1 MSRRTPRPRRSGFT
15 LVELLVVIAIIG
27 TLVGLLLPAIQAAR
41 EAGRRA
47 SCTNNLKQ
55 WGLAMH
61 SHHDALKHFP
71 YGTNR
76 NYPAGTEV
84 ATVTS
89 SPSRR
94 TFVIAL
100 WPYLEALDLYSQY
113 SFGRLFNTSPNKG
126 LCSAPI
132 ALYYCPSDRPN
143 AMVDTLCAPNY
154 LLNWG
159 TTTFANAGRKAPF
172 GWLVGTT
179 WNNNV
184 PYHTRMADITDGTS
198 KTLLMSE
205 VVVVPQDSDVDT
217 RSRRFNDVCAPGFM
231 TRTTPNSNIPDDVEN
246 CLSYMPC
253 RTSAR
258 VDISLTARSRH
269 SGGVVTAMCDGSVRF
284 INDTVDIGTWQA
296 LSTMGEGDLPGDY

>member
-1 MSRRTPRPRRSGFT
+1 MFRRACSPRWSGFT

-27 TLVGLLLPAIQAAR
+27 TLIALLLPAIQAAR

-47 SCTNNLKQ
+47 SCVNNLKQ

-61 SHHDALKHFP
+61 SHHDALKYFP

-76 NYPAGTEV
+76 NYPAGAEV

-94 TFVIAL
+94 TFVISL
-100 WPYLEALDLYSQY
+100 WPYIERLDLYSQY
-113 SFGRLFNTSPNKG
+113 SFGVLFNTSPNKA
-126 LCSAPI
+126 LCSTPI
-132 ALYYCPSDRPN
+132 APYYCPSDRPN
-143 AMVDTLCAPNY
+143 AKVDTLCAPNY
-154 LLNWG
+154 LVNWG

-184 PYHTRMADITDGTS
+184 PYCTRVADITDGTS

-205 VVVVPQDSDVDT
+205 VVVVPKDADVDT
-217 RSRRFNDVCAPGFM
+217 RSRRFNDVGAPGFM
-231 TRTTPNSNIPDDVEN
+231 TRTTPNSSIADDLED
-246 CLSYMPC
+246 CLNYLPC
-253 RTSAR
+253 RDSLR
-258 VDISLTARSRH
+258 VDISFTARSRH
-269 SGGVVTAMCDGSVRF
+269 GGGVVAAMCDGSVRF
-284 INDTVDIGTWQA
+284 VNDTIDIGTWQA
-296 LSTMGEGDLPGDY
+296 LSTMAEGDIPGEY

>member
-1 MSRRTPRPRRSGFT
+1 MSRHTSKPCRSGFT

-27 TLVGLLLPAIQAAR
+27 TLIGLLLPAIQAAR
-41 EAGRRA
+41 EAGRRV

-76 NYPAGTEV
+76 NYPAGSEV
-84 ATVTS
+84 ATVTA

-94 TFVIAL
+94 TFVISL

-113 SFGRLFNTSPNKG
+113 SFGRLFNTSPNKA
-126 LCSAPI
+126 LCSTPLP
-132 ALYYCPSDRPN
+132 LYYCPSDRPN
-143 AMVDTLCAPNY
+143 AKVDTLCAPNY
-154 LLNWG
+154 LVNWG
-159 TTTFANAGRKAPF
+159 TTTFGNAGRKAPF

-184 PYHTRMADITDGTS
+184 PYHTRVADITDGTS

-205 VVVVPQDSDVDT
+205 VVVAPQDTDVDT
-217 RSRRFNDVCAPGFM
+217 RSRRFNDVGAPGFM
-231 TRTTPNSNIPDDVEN
+231 TRTTPNSGVADDIEN
-246 CLSYMPC
+246 CVPYLPC
-253 RTSAR
+253 LTSTR
-258 VDISLTARSRH
+258 VNTSLAARSRH
-269 SGGVVTAMCDGSVRF
+269 SGGVVVAMCDGSVRF
-284 INDTVDIGTWQA
+284 INDTTDLGTWQA
-296 LSTMGEGDLPGDY
+296 LSTMAEGDIPGDF